1 MELPELTIL
10 GRQMNNE
17 LVRKRISE
25 VKVANPKC
33 LNIPLKQFQKIVVGK
48 TIKSVE
54 SKGKWLLMKLDSDYS
69 FF

>member
-17 LVRKRISE
+17 LMRKRISG

-33 LNIPLKQFQKIVVGK
+33 LNMPIKQFQKIVVGK
-48 TIKSVE
+48 TIRSVE
-54 SKGKWLLMKLDSDYS
+54 SRGKWLLIKLAMGC
-69 FF
+69 